1 MADKIVE
8 DVIQLFQQRS
18 ATGIKKYGTTL
29 EQNNTDDFIQHL
41 QEELMDAIL
50 YLQKIK
56 DSRNSEIPNLSDEK
70 IIGLPL
76 ISLTASTLSE
86 KYQEYKDWLNEIP
99 ELSDEE
105 INKQAEPIE
114 EGIYR
119 MFFKTG
125 AKWYREQLKSK
136 K

>member
-1 MADKIVE
+1 MTDKIVE

-56 DSRNSEIPNLSDEK
+56 DTRNSEIPNLSGGCFYKNDNGDLIE
-70 IIGLPL
+70 II
-76 ISLTASTLSE
+76 
-86 KYQEYKDWLNEIP
+86 
-99 ELSDEE
+99 
-105 INKQAEPIE
+105 
-114 EGIYR
+114 
-119 MFFKTG
+119 
-125 AKWYREQLKSK
+125 LKSGASK
-136 K
+136 EK